1 MTDDRIR
8 LTINRASSHVASYK
22 QLTDSSVTALKQA
35 VRDDCARFREEISL
49 RVSRI
54 EIVIIKETVT
64 LVDDADY
71 HLLRAYFHAS
81 PSLWAIIIAIVG
93 FIKLVIEI
101 INIINTVLQVITGQ
115 TLAYWLDFII
125 PGFEAA
131 WRDIM
136 NKVSQFSA
144 LLGWGVD
151 GVHHLLNI
159 RNASVD
165 LWGMVT
171 GKELDTVKVEKYYR
185 TANLLNSYSD
195 YLALWQANPGAQIA
209 SWAETGSE
217 SRFWEGADKIRGI
230 VDKIGVF
237 GDKVTVALESIG
249 TISNEL
255 LAMRNDMPAFVANN
269 IPQALWDTVSWTE
282 HLVID
287 RVIPFANRLSG
298 RIDELDAML
307 EAQQAKAEA
316 LADKIAHPGDMLAEI
331 ANLPGYARDDQLFKI
346 DSVTSSLMSAQ
357 NIANFAAVEGDLR
370 AFALTAK
377 ALETPP
383 PALSF
388 MELELP
394 ERPGGVVTRFAPGW
408 QVGDF

>member
-1 MTDDRIR
+1 MTDELIRITFDRVD
-8 LTINRASSHVASYK
+8 SHIASYK

-35 VRDDCARFREEISL
+35 VRDDCARFREEISISI
-49 RVSRI
+49 SRI
-54 EIVIIKETVT
+54 EIVITRETVT
-64 LVDDADY
+64 LVDDAEY

-81 PSLWAIIIAIVG
+81 PSLWAIILAIYG
-93 FIKLVIEI
+93 FVRVVIEVI
-101 INIINTVLQVITGQ
+101 SVINEVMKVITGE

-151 GVHHLLNI
+151 GVHHLLNV
-159 RNASVD
+159 RNAGAD
-165 LWGMVT
+165 LWGIIT
-171 GKELDTVKVEKYYR
+171 GRDEDAVKVEKYKR
-185 TANLLNSYSD
+185 TEAILNSYSLHLD
-195 YLALWQANPGAQIA
+195 AWQANPGAQIA
-209 SWAETGSE
+209 AWAKAGSE
-217 SRFWEGADKIRGI
+217 DRYWEGLWKIREITGKI
-230 VDKIGVF
+230 AAFEDKSTAAF
-237 GDKVTVALESIG
+237 ECIG
-249 TISNEL
+249 TITNEL
-255 LAMRNDMPAFVANN
+255 LALHNNMPYIVNKYIPVYIWDKLEWFSIFTNDRLLPW
-269 IPQALWDTVSWTE
+269 LE
-282 HLVID
+282 EID
-287 RVIPFANRLSG
+287 DRL
-298 RIDELDAML
+298 DELDAVI
-307 EAQQAKAEA
+307 EAHQAKAAA

-331 ANLPGYARDDQLFKI
+331 ANLPDYARDDQLFKI
-346 DSVTSSLMSAQ
+346 DSVTSSLMSSQ
-357 NIANFAAVEGDLR
+357 NTANFAAVEGDLR
-370 AFALTAK
+370 AFALIAK